1 MNGAAYI
8 SIIRPVNAVVA
19 GLAGILATIIATGS
33 VPAEFFF
40 IFLIILTIT
49 GAGNVIND
57 YYDREIDAINQ
68 PSRPIPSGKISPGHA
83 RIYAVFLFLAGNG
96 IAIWFMSPPIA
107 AIAVVNSILLWLYA
121 AFLKTTPLFGNISV
135 SYLAS
140 SIFLFGGAIN
150 GVPGIISVLPIAGA
164 TFGVML
170 ARELVKDCEDMP
182 GDMEHG
188 GRTFPLLYGIRAT
201 LILGF
206 ASACAGVFLS
216 LLLFYKW
223 GILYLLAIIPV
234 GIIILHGAA
243 RGLSATS
250 PEEMIRTK
258 SSKILKTGMF
268 VSLLVFLVSAVF
280 L

>member
-96 IAIWFMSPPIA
+96 IAIWFMPQPIA
-107 AIAVVNSILLWLYA
+107 AIAVVNSILL
-121 AFLKTTPLFGNISV
+121 
-135 SYLAS
+135 
-140 SIFLFGGAIN
+140 
-150 GVPGIISVLPIAGA
+150 
-164 TFGVML
+164 
-170 ARELVKDCEDMP
+170 
-182 GDMEHG
+182 
-188 GRTFPLLYGIRAT
+188 
-201 LILGF
+201 
-206 ASACAGVFLS
+206 
-216 LLLFYKW
+216 
-223 GILYLLAIIPV
+223 
-234 GIIILHGAA
+234 
-243 RGLSATS
+243 
-250 PEEMIRTK
+250 
-258 SSKILKTGMF
+258 
-268 VSLLVFLVSAVF
+268 
-280 L
+280 